1 MIINDGITCGEHDH
15 FVVDARD
22 PPLPPLMGEKSE
34 PADPMF
40 GLQIGVN
47 NIWPMGPGPPASPHR
62 EKPCKLGRTNSL
74 RQDSLRNNFCL
85 FISGKRILLI
95 TLFINLFS
103 LYNFLSLLA
112 KFFMKNRECR
122 QMSADVGNVGTCRQ
136 CRRGIGSR
144 HRPTFADSGCGGDL

>member
-22 PPLPPLMGEKSE
+22 PPLPPLMGGKSE

-112 KFFMKNRECR
+112 KFFMKNTKCR
-122 QMSADVGNVGTCRQ
+122 QMSADVGNVDTVGVVSAVDT
-136 CRRGIGSR
+136 GR
-144 HRPTFADSGCGGDL
+144 HSPTLGVGGGPI

>member
-1 MIINDGITCGEHDH
+1 
-15 FVVDARD
+15 
-22 PPLPPLMGEKSE
+22 
-34 PADPMF
+34 
-40 GLQIGVN
+40 
-47 NIWPMGPGPPASPHR
+47 MGPGPPASPHR
-62 EKPCKLGRTNSL
+62 EKPCQLGRTNSL

-144 HRPTFADSGCGGDL
+144 HRPTFADSGCGGGTYSQVLYNYFRFCIDKQQVVTVIISLHRWGRRK